1 MKSILFI
8 ISFLFGIGCF
18 SQQQL
23 PDSLNTA
30 NKRANILTKRMVS
43 ELNLT
48 DYQLPKVDSLNLVY
62 AIKMDVK
69 VIKTSK
75 SNWSKYWKTQ
85 QIMNEKEVF
94 LRRILNKEQL
104 KKYKKMRSKA
114 MNSILRNAF

>member
-1 MKSILFI
+1 MKSTLFI
-8 ISFLFGIGCF
+8 ISLFIGLFCF
-18 SQQQL
+18 SQQPI

-30 NKRANILTKRMVS
+30 IKRSNILTKRMLS
-43 ELNLT
+43 ELKLT

-62 AIKMDVK
+62 ARKMDVK

-85 QIMNEKEVF
+85 SIMNEKDIF
-94 LRRILNKEQL
+94 LRRILTTEQM
-104 KKYKKMRSKA
+104 KIYKKMRSKA